1 MISWSSIILRR
12 MQEENYKRNMKRRKE
27 RQKKI
32 SSRQMC
38 IYNSASSTHQ
48 VIHGGFCARDPQPP
62 AAPRPVNMHS
72 LLPHLSSALP
82 AIICPIHLS
91 SESFQR
97 KTYELRSVPEVVSR
111 HPFPARLPLRTSV
124 TWEKMAADTFRRVD
138 SVNKRCLQPVPF
150 FLRPCYNVG
159 KLRLRFKSHAVT
171 RKLDTGGPCGY

>member
-1 MISWSSIILRR
+1 
-12 MQEENYKRNMKRRKE
+12 
-27 RQKKI
+27 
-32 SSRQMC
+32 MC

-111 HPFPARLPLRTSV
+111 HPFPARLPLRTRV
-124 TWEKMAADTFRRVD
+124 TWEKMATDTFRRVD

-159 KLRLRFKSHAVT
+159 KLRLSVQVPCS
-171 RKLDTGGPCGY
+171 DTEAGHRRALWILRSCLFTVCFMDGT